1 MHSPEGI
8 CHDVRS
14 DRFDAGS
21 QAPLGSGDGAAL
33 VAATGVGTHE
43 AEAATKI
50 QRVVSPGGIEAW
62 LVEEHSVPLITMSF
76 AFKGGNSQDPKGK
89 EGVANLMTAL
99 FDEGAADLDG
109 QTFQAK
115 EEELSLEMSFS
126 QERDSFYGQVKALS
140 ENRDASFDLVAKAI
154 SHPRFTDDAV
164 SRMKAE
170 IATQLRREEQS
181 PEAIAGLSWAK
192 IAFPNHVYGRPPNG
206 TLDTLKGLTRTDV
219 VDYYS
224 HVFAR
229 DGLKIG
235 VVGDIDA
242 KTLGPILD
250 KIFGSL
256 PAKQTLTPVPDVT
269 VKSGMVQVNYETP
282 QTIIRFGL
290 PGPKRTDPDFQAT
303 YLMNHILG
311 GGGFS
316 ARLYREVREKRGLA
330 YTVDTELIPRQH
342 AGIFAGGVG
351 TRGDKAQ
358 ESLEIIKREIKR
370 MADEGPTQRE
380 LDDAKAYVTGSYGL
394 RFDTSD
400 KIAGQLIAVQMDNLG
415 IDYFDR
421 RNAEIQ
427 AVTLDQVKAAAK
439 KYLSGEMAVSIVG
452 PKS

>member
-1 MHSPEGI
+1 MMFAPTALMP
-8 CHDVRS
+8 VRKLLS
-14 DRFDAGS
+14 AV
-21 QAPLGSGDGAAL
+21 AIGAAL
-33 VAATGVGTHE
+33 IAATGLDVRD
-43 AEAATKI
+43 AAAATRI
-50 QRVVSPGGIEAW
+50 QRVISPGGIEAW

-76 AFKGGNSQDPKGK
+76 AFTGGNSQDPSGK

-115 EEELSLEMSFS
+115 EEELSMEMSFN
-126 QERDSFYGQVKALS
+126 QERDSFYGQMKALS
-140 ENRDASFDLVAKAI
+140 ENRDASFDLLAKAV
-154 SHPRFTDDAV
+154 SQPRFTDEAIG
-164 SRMKAE
+164 RMKAE

-181 PEAIAGLSWAK
+181 PEAIAGRAWAR
-192 IAFPNHVYGRPPNG
+192 IAFPNHVYSRAPNG
-206 TLDTLKGLTRTDV
+206 TADTLKGLTRTDV
-219 VDYYS
+219 LDYYKRI
-224 HVFAR
+224 FAR

-250 KIFGSL
+250 KVFGGL

-269 VKSGMVQVNYETP
+269 VKSGETQINYETP
-282 QTIIRFGL
+282 QTIIRIGL

-330 YTVDTELIPRQH
+330 YTVDTELVPRKH

-351 TRGDKAQ
+351 TRGDKAA
-358 ESLEIIKREIKR
+358 ESLDIIKREIKR
-370 MADEGPTQRE
+370 MADEGPTQKE
-380 LDDAKAYVTGSYGL
+380 LDEAKAYVTGSYGL

-400 KIAGQLIAVQMDNLG
+400 KIASQLIAVQMDNLG

-421 RNAEIQ
+421 RNAEIE
-427 AVTLDQVKAAAK
+427 AVTLDQVKAAAR
-439 KYLSGEMAVSIVG
+439 KYLSGDVAVVIVG
-452 PKS
+452 PKN